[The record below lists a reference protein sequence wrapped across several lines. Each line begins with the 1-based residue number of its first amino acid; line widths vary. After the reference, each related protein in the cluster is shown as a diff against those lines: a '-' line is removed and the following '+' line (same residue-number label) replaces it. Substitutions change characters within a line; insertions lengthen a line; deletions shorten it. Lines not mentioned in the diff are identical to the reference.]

1 MRDERLR
8 SEGEATRAWRERLL
22 NVLPGLCLLGFFGTL
37 LTGANPLGGLLR
49 LLLLLGIATPV
60 WRWLW
65 QGGLTRLREGVHAG
79 VVAAVLFAALFL
91 RLQGVSFGLPY
102 FEQPDEWNTVDWAIE
117 MVQTADY
124 KPRMFTYPPA
134 YTYLQAGMVALH
146 YLRGAS
152 AGLYETVADIQT
164 ALYYP
169 WGRSLTA
176 LLGTGSIFITY
187 LLGRRIYGREVGLLA
202 AAALAFFPPHMRDS
216 HYATTDIP
224 LTFFSVLALLSATL
238 LLYRKAGLWGRLGQV
253 LLTGALIGLAAA
265 TKYTVATLLL
275 PLVVAAAYAAFDD
288 LASLPA
294 RAWRLLGLLGAGAL
308 GVGLGFTLGNPY
320 WLALLP
326 QMLTDVGMILIN
338 YKVSEPQYQWEFFWG
353 IARQD
358 ADWLTIC
365 GGIGIAIA
373 ALRHRRGDL
382 LLLSFFLPYLV
393 QIANVPIVFFRNAQ
407 PIVPLLFIFA
417 GLTIVSALDWL
428 RERAWLSALL
438 ARLPS
443 KQALSRLAAD
453 RRMAQPIVLGLL
465 TLAFLLGAFVP
476 PAQSSIIQSYAMAQ
490 PTTRMRA
497 TDWVLAN
504 VPQGS
509 RIWLEDQT
517 LILPSDQYR
526 VSGGKPIRQ
535 QPIEWYAE
543 QGYSYLVANV
553 SRTPSKYRDEL
564 RAIISRAGVTFK
576 SSPSSL
582 GEEFA
587 VIQLARL
594 VEPASDATK
603 VDIPFGSPIV
613 LEAYKHPGE
622 VQAGGVLPLAIY
634 WRCILPVGPDYTV
647 YVHLIDAEGNKLAQ
661 RDIKPLEGTR
671 PTPTWQVGEL
681 LRDDQDL
688 FIPAEVPPGTY
699 RLEVGMYLADTFA
712 RLNEQPVYLGEV
724 IVK

>member
-1 MRDERLR
+1 VRDQPSR
-8 SEGEATRAWRERLL
+8 SEGEAPRTWQNWLLRL
-22 NVLPGLCLLGFFGTL
+22 LPGLSLLCFFGTL
-37 LTGANPLGGLLR
+37 LTGANPFGGLLR
-49 LLLLLGIATPV
+49 LLLLLGMATPV
-60 WRWLW
+60 WLWLW
-65 QGGLTRLREGVHAG
+65 QGGRARLREGVHGALL
-79 VVAAVLFAALFL
+79 AAILAAALFL
-91 RLQGVSFGLPY
+91 RLQGIGFGLPY
-102 FEQPDEWNTVDWAIE
+102 YEQPDEWNTVDWAIE

-124 KPRMFTYPPA
+124 TPRMFTYPPA
-134 YTYLQAGMVALH
+134 YTYLQAGMVTLH

-152 AGLYETVADIQT
+152 AGLYSNVDQIQT

-176 LLGTGSIFITY
+176 LLGTASIFVTY

-216 HYATTDIP
+216 QYATTDIP
-224 LTFFSVLALLSATL
+224 LTFFSLLAMLSATL

-275 PLVVAAAYAAFDD
+275 PLAVAAAYAAFDD
-288 LASLPA
+288 LDSWPA
-294 RAWRLLGLLGAGAL
+294 RAWRMLGLLGAGAL

-326 QMLTDVGMILIN
+326 QMLTDIGMIFIN
-338 YKVSEPQYQWEFFWG
+338 YKLSEPQYQWEFFWG

-358 ADWLTIC
+358 ANLLTLS
-365 GGIGIAIA
+365 GALGIAIA
-373 ALRHRRGDL
+373 GLRHRRGDL
-382 LLLSFFLPYLV
+382 LLLCFFLPYLV

-417 GLTIVSALDWL
+417 GLTIVSALEL
-428 RERAWLSALL
+428 VRERGWLAALL
-438 ARLPS
+438 ARIPAKAQGL
-443 KQALSRLAAD
+443 RLNQPY
-453 RRMAQPIVLGLL
+453 AQSIVLTLL
-465 TLAFLLGAFVP
+465 LVGFLLGSFVP
-476 PAQSSIIQSYAMAQ
+476 PAQSSIVQSYAMAQ

-497 TDWVLAN
+497 TDWVLTN

-526 VSGGKPIRQ
+526 VAGGKPIRQ
-535 QPIEWYAE
+535 QPIEWYAD

-553 SRTPSKYRDEL
+553 SRTPSKHRDEL
-564 RAIISRAGVTFK
+564 RAMIERAGVTFK

-594 VEPASDATK
+594 IEPASDATK

-634 WRCILPVGPDYTV
+634 WRCILPVGPDYIV
-647 YVHLIDAEGNKLAQ
+647 YVHLVDEQGNKLAQ

-688 FIPAEVPPGTY
+688 FVPAEVPPGTY

-724 IVK
+724 TVK